1 MLPALRSSPG
11 AAQHTERC
19 DMTNGLQRLLGGP
32 PVAVLTKLV
41 FLSIVVGAFLAL
53 LGLTPPDL
61 FRGIRE
67 LINHVIDLGFGAVET
82 VFRYF
87 LYGAVLVVPV
97 WLVMRLLRG

>member
-1 MLPALRSSPG
+1 
-11 AAQHTERC
+11 
-19 DMTNGLQRLLGGP
+19 MTNGLQRLLGGP
-32 PVAVLTKLV
+32 PMAVLTKLV

-67 LINHVIDLGFGAVET
+67 LINHVIDLGFGAIET

-97 WLVMRLLRG
+97 WLIMRLFRAG

>member
-1 MLPALRSSPG
+1 MA
-11 AAQHTERC
+11 
-19 DMTNGLQRLLGGP
+19 NGMQKLLGGP

-41 FLSIVVGAFLAL
+41 FMSILVGAVLAL

-67 LINHVIDLGFGAVET
+67 LIDHVLNLGFDAVQT

-87 LYGAVLVVPV
+87 IYGAVLVVPV
-97 WLVMRLLRG
+97 WLLMRLFRG

>member
-1 MLPALRSSPG
+1 MA
-11 AAQHTERC
+11 
-19 DMTNGLQRLLGGP
+19 NGLQKLLGGP

-41 FLSIVVGAFLAL
+41 FMSILVGAVLAL

-67 LINHVIDLGFGAVET
+67 LIDHVFNLGFDAVQT

-87 LYGAVLVVPV
+87 VYGAVLVIPV
-97 WLVMRLLRG
+97 WLLMRLFRG

>member
-1 MLPALRSSPG
+1 MA
-11 AAQHTERC
+11 
-19 DMTNGLQRLLGGP
+19 NGLQRLLGGP

-61 FRGIRE
+61 FRGIRD

-82 VFRYF
+82 VLRYF
-87 LYGAVLVVPV
+87 LSGAVLVVPI